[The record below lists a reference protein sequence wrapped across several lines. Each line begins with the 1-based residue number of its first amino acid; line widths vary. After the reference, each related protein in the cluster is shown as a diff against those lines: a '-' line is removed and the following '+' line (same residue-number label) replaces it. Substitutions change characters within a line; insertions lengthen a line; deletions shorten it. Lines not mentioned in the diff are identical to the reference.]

1 MYLVCGVRGCMDAV
15 CVCVC
20 VCVCLFVGGRGTC
33 ILSVRVCLVILYVN
47 MVVKKKGQN
56 NSAH

>member
-1 MYLVCGVRGCMDAV
+1 MDA
-15 CVCVC
+15 VCVC